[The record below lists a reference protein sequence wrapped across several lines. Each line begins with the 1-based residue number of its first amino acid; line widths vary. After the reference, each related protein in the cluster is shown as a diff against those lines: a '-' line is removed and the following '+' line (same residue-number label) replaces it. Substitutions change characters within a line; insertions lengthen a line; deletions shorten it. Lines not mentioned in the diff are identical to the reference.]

1 MELDPEYLRRH
12 YDSLSDEALLAVDRN
27 ELVEMAQTI
36 LDEEVGRRGLA
47 QRRVARRTHTS
58 QSLPTQMDSPDG
70 KPEEDGEPSGPGDKP
85 GWLEDASEV
94 YSFADLPGTARAADA
109 EDARAVLEAAG
120 IPCYLDLAKIA
131 PEKSAAQEPTHR
143 WRIMVPGKLN
153 LRATSVLEREIFNS
167 EFEAD
172 WKSHLETLSDED
184 LRAMNP
190 EVAFCGLFDRVE
202 RVNRVYDEEIARRG
216 LREEPASP

>member
-1 MELDPEYLRRH
+1 MELDPEYLRQH

-27 ELVEMAQTI
+27 ELVEMARTI

-47 QRRVARRTHTS
+47 PRGATRRTLAPHYI
-58 QSLPTQMDSPDG
+58 PTQMDPSDG
-70 KPEEDGEPSGPGDKP
+70 EAEDDGEPRGAGDKP

-120 IPCYLDLAKIA
+120 IPSYLDLAEIA
-131 PEKSAAQEPTHR
+131 PEKSAAQEPTQR

-190 EVAFCGLFDRVE
+190 EAAFCGLFDRVE

-216 LREEPASP
+216 LKS

>member
-27 ELVEMAQTI
+27 ELVEMAQMI
-36 LDEEVGRRGLA
+36 LDEEVA
-47 QRRVARRTHTS
+47 RRVLAPRRVTRRTHAPHAI
-58 QSLPTQMDSPDG
+58 PTQMDPPD
-70 KPEEDGEPSGPGDKP
+70 EEAEDYGEPPDAGDKP
-85 GWLEDASEV
+85 GWLEDAAEV

-109 EDARAVLEAAG
+109 VNAQDVLEAAG
-120 IPCYLDLAKIA
+120 IPCYLDLAEISQ
-131 PEKSAAQEPTHR
+131 EKSAAPEPARR

-153 LRATSVLEREIFNS
+153 LRATSVLEREIFNP

-172 WKSHLETLSDED
+172 WKTHLETLSDEE

-190 EVAFCGLFDRVE
+190 EIAFCGLFDRIE
-202 RVNRVYDEEIARRG
+202 RVNRVYDEEIERRG
-216 LREEPASP
+216 LKSDSASS